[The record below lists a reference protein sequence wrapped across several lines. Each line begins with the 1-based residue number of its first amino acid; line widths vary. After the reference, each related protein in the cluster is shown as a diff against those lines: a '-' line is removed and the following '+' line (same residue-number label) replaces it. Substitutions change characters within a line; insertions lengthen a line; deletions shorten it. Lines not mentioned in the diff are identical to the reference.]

1 MSRNVMSARLPT
13 KRQIPFFS
21 IWVNMKR
28 TLMVLWWDNGI
39 IGNNE
44 KHALL
49 VCDCLWDKS
58 FGQTVQQV
66 PSCNSYHQTC
76 LLFIWY
82 IRPPIGCG
90 FISLRAL
97 HPVISPPSI
106 GQCLSIHTGGP
117 LCCRGTDKYRKS
129 QDSNYHTQQDRPLL
143 LKNWLLRSD
152 QYVL

>member
-97 HPVISPPSI
+97 HPSSPLLRLDNACPFTPAA
-106 GQCLSIHTGGP
+106 LSVAG
-117 LCCRGTDKYRKS
+117 GTDKYRKS